1 MKRIGQVAK
10 EEGVNVNQL
19 YHFYHRFL
27 GRRQGEV
34 RGKEAVEKETAE
46 LRLMARAI
54 KLFQER
60 HPGRKQLDHH
70 EVYKIYR
77 ELGGAYSLPEAEPE
91 KTALPPT
98 EEGINELPTKELAPL
113 LKNLAASLEQLAT
126 LLEREK

>member
-27 GRRQGEV
+27 GRRQGKV

-60 HPGRKQLDHH
+60 HPDRKQLDHH
-70 EVYKIYR
+70 EVYEIYR
-77 ELGGAYSLPEAEPE
+77 GLGGAYSLPEAEPE
-91 KTALPPT
+91 KPASSPT
-98 EEGINELPTKELAPL
+98 EEGLPTKELATL
-113 LKNLAASLEQLAT
+113 LKNLAASLEQLSK
-126 LLEREK
+126 LLEGKK